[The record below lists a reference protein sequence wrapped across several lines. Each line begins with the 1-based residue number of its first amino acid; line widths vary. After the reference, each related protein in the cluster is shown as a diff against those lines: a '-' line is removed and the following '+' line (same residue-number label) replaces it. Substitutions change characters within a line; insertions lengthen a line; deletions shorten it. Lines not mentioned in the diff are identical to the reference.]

1 MRTVLYR
8 IIPTM
13 GRNAKDKKNHSHILT
28 LPPSTPLNL
37 LSCSLDKVEEVA
49 EAEAVLATLTV
60 EVTAA
65 VVATNIPPREGA
77 AAGLGPLLTVK
88 EGVIKVP
95 STPPLLPYPIPY
107 SPL

>member
-1 MRTVLYR
+1 
-8 IIPTM
+8 M

-28 LPPSTPLNL
+28 LPPPTPLNL

-65 VVATNIPPREGA
+65 VVATNIPRREGA
-77 AAGLGPLLTVK
+77 VVGLGPLLTVK
-88 EGVIKVP
+88 EGVIKVHP
-95 STPPLLPYPIPY
+95 TSPILSYPLLSSLKSI
-107 SPL
+107 LFVR